1 MRSRDVS
8 RLRAVI
14 GPREA
19 INIRGA
25 NQEVQSRL
33 VWLRNNN
40 LTVVDGAPS
49 GVQCLRRKD
58 LNDTWICA
66 WLNSVKRN
74 LTRLHNIDCNSQTAA
89 PDR

>member
-19 INIRGA
+19 INNRGA

-33 VWLRNNN
+33 VWLRINN

-49 GVQCLRRKD
+49 GVSIPVLC
-58 LNDTWICA
+58 
-66 WLNSVKRN
+66 SVYVGK
-74 LTRLHNIDCNSQTAA
+74 I
-89 PDR
+89 

>member
-1 MRSRDVS
+1 MS

-58 LNDTWICA
+58 LNDTWI
-66 WLNSVKRN
+66 
-74 LTRLHNIDCNSQTAA
+74 
-89 PDR
+89 